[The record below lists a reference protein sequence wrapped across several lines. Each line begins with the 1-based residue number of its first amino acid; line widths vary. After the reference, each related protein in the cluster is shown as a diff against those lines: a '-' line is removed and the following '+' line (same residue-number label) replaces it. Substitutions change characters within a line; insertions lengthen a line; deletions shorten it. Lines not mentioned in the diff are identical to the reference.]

1 MSRVSAVVL
10 GLVAVLAISATGY
23 AAPILFDFDVGSPTN
38 AGWNSAGSTGGTA
51 GPVSIAITPVGSV
64 SIDGRERGTAAT
76 PQGVDNNDI
85 QVPAGVYADMYRDF
99 IFAIDSNTTS
109 EGMDIAV
116 SGLTANTDYNVT
128 VWSYDSGS
136 HSSARA
142 ASWGQAGGST
152 VILPFEGDNGGVP
165 PGPDPDTNLLTDY
178 SATFR
183 MTSDGSGGAIIE
195 GRSTP
200 GFTYSHNVFINGISI
215 DEATGPAPPPPPPP
229 SEFKID
235 IDVDSA
241 VTEPGW
247 TSLRV
252 TSNRGAAAV
261 DGTTFQV
268 FSADGSR
275 NRSGPNALTRD
286 FVYDNGSG
294 QATGL
299 QVFDL
304 PAGRWQAEV
313 WAYDSAVPPGDQFVG
328 ITTFTSGGELIF
340 TDSFTMHPTD
350 PYTFVFGTSALPDGF
365 GIFTRENNSRD
376 ESRFN
381 ALRLSPAPP
390 ITQLAIDIDVGANVT
405 EPGFVS
411 LPVNGNAG
419 SVMEQGVTFTVF
431 SADGSRD
438 RGGPNGLT
446 RDFVFDDGEGQA
458 SGLTI
463 HDLPDAAYVAEVWAW
478 DQAAAAGNQIVG
490 ITQFAGGPEIIFSD
504 SFAANP
510 TDPYVFT
517 FDSTNLPE
525 GFGIFTRPNNS
536 ENRSRFNAL
545 RLTTVQQAPDA
556 GLDLKIDFND
566 RSARGAANTQPGFE
580 EFFLYGGG
588 TPQTQ
593 TMHYP
598 GATVTVSGVGVNLD
612 DRRRGQPT
620 NGGAFDQ
627 QELLRDFIFAINPG
641 AEDESIDIL
650 FEGLMPGLLHEVTIW
665 SFDDSSQPTRT
676 SDWFANGVLAFDD
689 YTFNGTVDPT
699 DNGMYSFSF
708 LANADLDGNL
718 LVTGTSRTTFSHG
731 LFLDAIEIRAIPEP
745 TTLALLGLGALA
757 LVRRR
762 RK

>member
-23 AAPILFDFDVGSPTN
+23 GAPILFDFNVGGSPTN

-64 SIDGRERGTAAT
+64 SIDGRERGTAGT

-99 IFAIDSNTTS
+99 IFAIGSNTTS

-116 SGLTANTDYNVT
+116 TGLAPSTDYNVT

-136 HSSARA
+136 HSSARSA
-142 ASWGQAGGST
+142 NWGQAGGST
-152 VILPFEGDNGGVP
+152 VTLPFEGDHSGAA
-165 PGPDPDTNLLTDY
+165 PGPDPNTNLLTDY

-183 MTSDGSGGAIIE
+183 MTSDASGAAIIE

-200 GFTYSHNVFINGISI
+200 GFTYSHNVFINGIGI

-252 TSNRGAAAV
+252 TSNRGSAAV

-299 QVFDL
+299 QVFGL

-328 ITTFTSGGELIF
+328 ITRFPGETIF
-340 TDSFTMHPTD
+340 TDSFTMDPTA
-350 PYTFVFGTSALPDGF
+350 PYTFVFGTSALPNSF
-365 GIFTRENNSRD
+365 GIFTRENNSRN

-390 ITQLAIDIDVGANVT
+390 ITQLAIDLDVGANVT

-411 LPVNGNAG
+411 LPVSNNAG

-446 RDFVFDDGEGQA
+446 RDFVFDDGSGQA
-458 SGLTI
+458 AGLTI
-463 HDLPDAAYVAEVWAW
+463 RDLPDAAYVAEVWAW
-478 DQAAAAGNQIVG
+478 DQAAAAGDQIVG
-490 ITQFAGGPEIIFSD
+490 ITQFGGGPEIIFSD

-525 GFGIFTRPNNS
+525 GFGIFTRENNS
-536 ENRSRFNAL
+536 ANRSRFNAL
-545 RLTTVQQAPDA
+545 RLTTVQQAPDG

-566 RSARGAANTQPGFE
+566 RAARGAANTQPGFE

-612 DRRRGQPT
+612 DRRRTQPV

-641 AEDESIDIL
+641 AEDESMDIL

-665 SFDDSSQPTRT
+665 SFDDGSPQTRT

-731 LFLDAIEIRAIPEP
+731 LFLDAIELRAIPEP